1 VTIAERIEHKLR
13 AAFVPTELAVHNES
27 DQHSVPRG
35 SETHFKVVIVSSAF
49 ANKLPVARHQLVYG
63 VLAEELRSGVHA
75 LTITSRTPEEWS
87 ASSAVSASP
96 RCLGGSSA
104 ESVGTK
110 AETKP
115 GH

>member
-1 VTIAERIEHKLR
+1 M
-13 AAFVPTELAVHNES
+13 
-27 DQHSVPRG
+27 PRG

-87 ASSAVSASP
+87 ASSAVAASP
-96 RCLGGSSA
+96 RCLGGSA
-104 ESVGTK
+104 APGNLGDKPPGASVGTK
-110 AETKP
+110 ADTKP